1 MGHNN
6 KWYIISLSNRDA
18 ETDLLGHDDIK
29 IGLIINPLAGIGGR
43 VALKGSDGEAIQR
56 LAQQRGAIPLAQQRA
71 EQALTLISQHK
82 DKVRIYT
89 AAQNMGEDL
98 CKRLGFMVTVVS
110 QPGSENTTADDTENA
125 VLQCLNQGVDLLV
138 FVGGDGTARN
148 VYHALQNANENSH
161 TIPPVI
167 GVPAGCKIHS
177 SVYAVTPTHAGELL
191 ALLIKG
197 RALSLTEASVMD
209 IDEDEFR
216 QDRVKARLYGYLQ
229 VPAENQ
235 FMQNMKEGGITHE
248 ELALQDIAAFMV
260 ETMQDDC
267 LYLIGSGTTP
277 KALLD
282 EMQLPATLLGIDAVL
297 NQEIVE
303 SDINEERILELLEK
317 HENVRLIITIIGGQ
331 GHVFGRGNQQISPQV
346 IKHLG
351 MSNIDIIS
359 TAEKI
364 HSLNG
369 QPMRVDTGDEA
380 LNKSLY
386 GMVPVITG
394 YDEKTLYRIG

>member
-18 ETDLLGHDDIK
+18 ETDLLGSADIK
-29 IGLIINPLAGIGGR
+29 IGLIINPVAGIGGR
-43 VALKGSDGEAIQR
+43 VALKGSDGEEIQR

-71 EQALTLISQHK
+71 EQALALICEYQDQVH
-82 DKVRIYT
+82 IYT

-98 CKRLGFMVTVVS
+98 CKRLGFMVTVVN
-110 QPGSENTTADDTENA
+110 QPASGNTTADDTENA
-125 VLQCLNQGVDLLV
+125 VLQCLGQGVDLLV

-148 VYHALQNANENSH
+148 VYHALQNIDKNSH

-216 QDRVKARLYGYLQ
+216 EDRVKARLYGYLQ

-235 FMQNMKEGGITHE
+235 FMQNMKEGGIVHE

-297 NQEIVE
+297 NRELIE
-303 SDINEERILELLEK
+303 SDINEERILQLLEK

-346 IKHLG
+346 IKRLG
-351 MSNIDIIS
+351 LSNIDIIS

-364 HSLNG
+364 QSLNG